1 MCRTEM
7 LHLWSELKDN
17 VNQGIIQCLELK
29 KKKWGD
35 TQYLLVLYTVVRGT
49 FNNLDGT
56 WMEDETGVDL
66 LEKKNLPASH

>member
-1 MCRTEM
+1 VLRA
-7 LHLWSELKDN
+7 
-17 VNQGIIQCLELK
+17 K